1 MSGLNR
7 AYKRRPSMVT
17 MNGGPVLCL
26 DAGSKLS
33 YPGTGTT
40 WTDLSGNGNNG
51 TLTNGPTFDSANG
64 GSLVFNGSNQ
74 YSSTANTTLIN
85 IADNFT
91 VECWF
96 KFTALPT
103 GSGFGTLFGH
113 YNVAGMFFLVAASRS
128 NTLSIDGR
136 NGNPSVGYFQLNT
149 VVQPQNNTWYCFSA
163 TFSGVTITPYVN
175 GSAVSFSYSAG
186 GTGGVLNGTGTF
198 AANVPWLAGQV
209 QNAGYFNG
217 KISCC
222 KVYNKVLTATEI
234 STNFELLRGR
244 YGI

>member
-7 AYKRRPSMVT
+7 AYKRRPSMVA

-64 GSLVFNGSNQ
+64 GSIVFDGVNDYIDCGFNSTIYNLTSNFSVNIWIRWVGAVATTGNGQWVIANVDVSNTNGGFQ
-74 YSSTANTTLIN
+74 LGYVPATGFIFSTYPGYAIPAT
-85 IADNFT
+85 
-91 VECWF
+91 
-96 KFTALPT
+96 
-103 GSGFGTLFGH
+103 
-113 YNVAGMFFLVAASRS
+113 YNV
-128 NTLSIDGR
+128 TPSI
-136 NGNPSVGYFQLNT
+136 
-149 VVQPQNNTWYCFSA
+149 NTWYNL
-163 TFSGVTITPYVN
+163 SGVNDSVTGKSLYLNGLLV
-175 GSAVSFSYSAG
+175 GSAGVS
-186 GTGGVLNGTGTF
+186 
-198 AANVPWLAGQV
+198 LAGTASRNLRIGHRERDSGV
-209 QNAGYFNG
+209 NFFPG
-217 KISCC
+217 KISQAS
-222 KVYNKVLTATEI
+222 VYNRALSAAEI